1 MKFVVLGGAGMVGS
15 VVAKDLA
22 GLKDVQEVCIADINL
37 ENARKKAA
45 EIGSIATAKA
55 ADINDPKA
63 LDNLLRDYK
72 VVVNCVGPF
81 YLNGPKVL
89 EAAIR
94 AKINY
99 VDVCDDYDATELLLS
114 YDDRCKKAGITAILS
129 FGASPGMTN
138 MCGLYGAQQ
147 MDSVEEIHSVFI
159 QTLNSVEGD
168 GAFSTIWHGIHMA
181 HGEVPQLLNGELVK
195 TPAMTGK
202 EDLTFL
208 PPLSHY
214 PVYYLGHP
222 EPVLLSRHFKGLKN
236 ATLKGNIWGGDLEL
250 GNSLKPF
257 LDLGFGDRDPMKF
270 LGKEITVRDFF
281 VQYLIQF
288 VVPMFQG
295 MITFEKPEDYFEFI
309 IRSEVK
315 GKVGGNDAKFVY
327 LSNMP
332 INAGTG
338 GSAAYGAYAL
348 AAGKAT
354 VKGCSGPEGCIDPID
369 YFRHMESYKGIKV
382 YETRSITSKMDP
394 K

>member
-15 VVAKDLA
+15 TVAKDLA

-37 ENARKKAA
+37 DNARKKAA

-55 ADINDPKA
+55 ADINNPKA
-63 LDNLLRDYK
+63 LADLFRDYK

-89 EAAIR
+89 EAAIKS
-94 AKINY
+94 KINY
-99 VDVCDDYDATELLLS
+99 VDVCDDYDATELLLTYHDKCS
-114 YDDRCKKAGITAILS
+114 KAGITAILS
-129 FGASPGMTN
+129 FGASPGFTN
-138 MCGLYGAQQ
+138 MCGLLGSQR
-147 MDSVEEIHSVFI
+147 MDSVDEIHSVFV
-159 QTLNSVEGD
+159 QTLNSVEGE

-181 HGEVPQLLNGELVK
+181 HGEVPQFLNGELVK

-208 PPLSHY
+208 PPLAHY

-222 EPVLLSRHFKGLKN
+222 EPILLSRSIKGLKN

-250 GNSLKPF
+250 GNSMKPF

-270 LGKEITVRDFF
+270 LGQDTTVRDFF

-288 VVPMFQG
+288 VVPTLQG
-295 MITFEKPEDYFEFI
+295 SITFQKPEDYFEFI
-309 IRSEVK
+309 IRSDVR
-315 GKVGGNDAKFVY
+315 GKIDGKDAQFIY

-338 GSAAYGAYAL
+338 GSAAYGAYAIGT
-348 AAGKAT
+348 GKVTA
-354 VKGCSGPEGCIDPID
+354 KGCFGPEACVDPND
-369 YFRHMESYKGIKV
+369 YFKHMESYKGIKL
-382 YETRSITSKMDP
+382 YETRSITGKCEF